1 MRRLRKRIF
10 IAAGHNTV
18 CFGSGRKEF
27 HPKQPMPTFETYIKD
42 AANGVLA
49 QIPHP
54 DFDEGVIANFMAGRF
69 LKQGNLP
76 GFLPMAVPGLKG
88 KPCTRVEGACGSGGL
103 ALAAAARSILAET
116 ADTVFVLGFEVQ
128 NLVKAVY
135 VADILAGAGYFNGER
150 KQGHAFFF
158 PGTFSDRAGAYY
170 ERYGKDE
177 ARKGMAKW
185 FERAILNAR
194 KNPKAQEHANAVPDL
209 IALGMTAPDGR
220 KFVPHL
226 NLYDCSKVSD
236 GASALVMASEEGLK
250 RLGLKP
256 EQAIELAGFHG
267 SEGDI
272 TARPSDPTVLEN
284 TGRAARGALE
294 MAGIGKE
301 GVGVLELHD
310 CFSITGLLALESIGF
325 AQPGRGPAFVADGGV
340 APEGPLPTNLSGG
353 LCGFG
358 HPVGATGVRQMVDLF
373 EQLAGK
379 APNPARMGRPGK
391 EHGMMVSMGG
401 NDMTVTALVVR
412 KAA

>member
-1 MRRLRKRIF
+1 MRRMRKRVF

-27 HPKQPMPTFETYIKD
+27 HPKQPMPPFETYVRD
-42 AANGVLA
+42 AAQGTLA
-49 QIPHP
+49 QIPNP

-76 GFLPMAVPGLKG
+76 GFLPMAVPGLAG
-88 KPCTRVEGACGSGGL
+88 KPCVRVEGACGSGGL

-116 ADTVFVLGFEVQ
+116 AETVFVLGFEVQ

-150 KQGHAFFF
+150 KRGHAFFF

-170 ERYGKDE
+170 ERYGEAE
-177 ARKGMAKW
+177 ARRGMAKW
-185 FERAILNAR
+185 YERAILNAR
-194 KNPKAQEHANAVPDL
+194 LNPKAQEYHNAAPDPA
-209 IALGMTAPDGR
+209 ALGMTPPDGKR
-220 KFVPHL
+220 FVPHL

-250 RLGLKP
+250 RLGLRRD
-256 EQAIELAGFHG
+256 EAIELAGFLG

-272 TARPSDPTVLEN
+272 TRPPADPTVLEN
-284 TGRAARGALE
+284 TARAARGALE
-294 MAGIGKE
+294 MAGIDRG
-301 GVGVLELHD
+301 GIGVLELHD

-325 AQPGRGPAFVADGGV
+325 AAPGRAPAFVAEGGV
-340 APEGPLPTNLSGG
+340 APEGPLPANLSGG

-373 EQLAGK
+373 EQLRGK
-379 APNPARMGRPGK
+379 APNPARPGRAGR

-401 NDMTVTALVVR
+401 NDKTVTALVVR
-412 KAA
+412 SGD